1 MHTNGRLALR
11 GPAALGSIA
20 ALLLAAGCSGS
31 DSPPPPPALPA
42 GVPFTLSGIVT
53 YDFVPTTLAGGLA
66 FGNAVAKPVR
76 NARLEV
82 RQGAT
87 VLASTTTNAL
97 GTYTI
102 TFTPGPEGALVVA
115 ALAETSAP
123 PIRVMDNT
131 AGNAVWAV
139 GDPIDDASPVRD
151 IHATHGWTG
160 ASYDAGRRIAAPFAI
175 LDSMYTAARKFI
187 DLPDRTVTFPLL
199 KVHWSPSNTTQP
211 GNTAAGLIGTSHYR
225 PGLDEIYILGHAGV
239 DTDEFDAH
247 VIVHEWGH
255 YFEDNLSRSD
265 SPGGQHGAGDL
276 LDPRLSFGEGYGT
289 ALASMLLPEPL
300 YMDTMWLPPVT
311 GPLRIGIFADV
322 ENVSGDDPPDPL
334 YPSLNPGPFSEMSII
349 RVLYDL
355 FDPANEDHDQVALG
369 LRPIY
374 DTLVGPQRTTD
385 ALTTIASFI
394 TGLKAHPDVDA
405 AAEAAIDALLFER
418 GIGPITTQWGDGD
431 AKLSAMFTDLTIGG
445 AAASVTLDGR
455 YFLNNQPQVRFF
467 VFTPAGTGATV
478 RSFSEE
484 DVDVYVYRNGQLLAF
499 SEAST
504 GNEVVPV
511 ATVAGVPHVVELLGW
526 GGLPSGTQVNEYA
539 ASVTVTQP

>member
-1 MHTNGRLALR
+1 MNTYGRLALR

-31 DSPPPPPALPA
+31 DSSPPPPALPA
-42 GVPFTLSGIVT
+42 GVPFTLSGTVT

-66 FGNAVAKPVR
+66 FGAAVPKPVR
-76 NARLEV
+76 SARLEV
-82 RQGAT
+82 RQGTT
-87 VLASTTTNAL
+87 VLASTTTNEL
-97 GTYTI
+97 GEYTI

-115 ALAETSAP
+115 ALAETATP

-131 AGNAVWAV
+131 AGNAIWAV
-139 GDPIDDASPVRD
+139 GDPIDDASPVRNV
-151 IHATHGWTG
+151 HATHGWTG
-160 ASYDAGRRIAAPFAI
+160 AGYDAGRRIAAPFAI
-175 LDSMYTAARKFI
+175 LDSMYTAARKFM

-199 KVHWSPSNTTQP
+199 KVHWSPNNRP
-211 GNTAAGLIGTSHYR
+211 GSGSVASGAIGTSHYR
-225 PGLDEIYILGHAGV
+225 PGLDEIYILGQAGA

-265 SPGGQHGAGDL
+265 SPGGPHGGGDL

-300 YMDTMWLPPVT
+300 YMDTMWIPSLAV
-311 GPLRIGIFADV
+311 GIFSDAETV
-322 ENVSGDDPPDPL
+322 QGDDPADPL
-334 YPSLNPGPFSEMSII
+334 YPLLNPGPFSEMSVI

-355 FDPANEDHDQVALG
+355 FDPANEGHDQVALG

-385 ALTTIASFI
+385 ALTTIGSFVA
-394 TGLKAHPDVDA
+394 GLKAHPDVDA
-405 AAEAAIDALLFER
+405 AAEAAIDTLLFER

-431 AKLSAMFTDLTIGG
+431 PKLRAMYTALTVG
-445 AAASVTLDGR
+445 AAATPVTLDGR
-455 YFLNNQPQVRFF
+455 YSPNNQPQTRFF
-467 VFTPAGTGATV
+467 TFTPTGTSATV
-478 RSFSEE
+478 RSFSAE
-484 DVDVYVYRNGQLLAF
+484 DVDVYVYRNGNLLGF
-499 SEAST
+499 SEQFLT

-511 ATVAGVPHVVELLGW
+511 ATAPGEIHVVVLTGW
-526 GGLPSGTQVNEYA
+526 GGFPPYPPLNGTYS
-539 ASVTVTQP
+539 ASVSVTQP